1 MLKPT
6 VSTVLAALLAPA
18 LLSAQAPHV
27 TRAVSLITEE
37 DFAWRIGVIAHDS
50 MQGRDTPS
58 PGLDKT
64 AAWIASE
71 FQRFGLRGGAEGG
84 AFIQRY
90 PLVESAVDLE
100 ASSLRVEGGAT
111 LRFGAEV
118 LPARVGAAA
127 EVSGGLVVVSGELDG
142 AGLQRAGVQGKHVA
156 VMLPAGAA
164 ANRRGLFSVMSAAG
178 GAGAASL
185 ILVNADGEESWNG
198 AAAAALRPSVS
209 WPAAAARAGAVGG
222 LAMVQ
227 LRASAFEAILRDAGV
242 EPSVLHASGAM
253 RVTPVPGVTLH
264 LTQKVRTGQVSA
276 PNVVGILE
284 GSDPVLRDE
293 YVVFSAHMDHVGFG
307 TPDAQGDSIYNG
319 ADDNGSGTVA
329 IMQVAKAMAA
339 MDPAPRRSVIFVAVS
354 GEEKGLWGSQ
364 YYAEHPSVPV
374 GAMVANVNAD
384 MVGRNWTDTIVAIGK
399 EHSDLGETL
408 NRVNRRHPEL
418 GMEAIDDIW
427 PEERFYFRSDH
438 VNFARKGVPV
448 LFFFNGP
455 HEDYHGLD
463 DEPDRIDA
471 EKASR
476 IARLMF
482 YLGVE
487 VADADERPK
496 WNPESYRQIVT
507 GGP

>member
-1 MLKPT
+1 MLKTT

-18 LLSAQAPHV
+18 LLSAQAPQV
-27 TRAVSLITEE
+27 TRAVSLVTEE
-37 DFAWRIGVIAHDS
+37 DFAWRMGLIAHDS

-58 PGLDKT
+58 PGLDKA

-84 AFIQRY
+84 SFIQRY

-100 ASSLRVEGGAT
+100 GSSLRVEGGAT
-111 LRFGAEV
+111 LRFGADV
-118 LPARVGAAA
+118 IPARGGAAVG
-127 EVSGGLVVVSGELDG
+127 VSGGLVVVSGELDG
-142 AGLQRAGVQGKHVA
+142 AGLQRAGVQGKHLA

-178 GAGAASL
+178 GAGASSL
-185 ILVNADGEESWNG
+185 ILVNADGGDGWTH

-209 WPAAAARAGAVGG
+209 WPAAAGRGGGGGG
-222 LAMVQ
+222 LATVQ
-227 LRASAFEAILRDAGV
+227 VRGPAFEAILRDAGV
-242 EPSVLHASGAM
+242 DPSALHASGAM

-264 LTQKVRTGQVSA
+264 LTQKVRTGQISA

-284 GSDPVLRDE
+284 GSDPVLKDE

-339 MDPAPRRSVIFVAVS
+339 MDPAPRRSVIFLAVS
-354 GEEKGLWGSQ
+354 GEEKGLWGSR
-364 YYAEHPSVPV
+364 YYADHPSVPV
-374 GAMVANVNAD
+374 GAMVANFNAD
-384 MVGRNWTDTIVAIGK
+384 MVGRNWADTIVAIGK

-448 LFFFNGP
+448 LFFFNGT

-463 DEPDRIDA
+463 DEADRIDA

-487 VADADERPK
+487 VADADARPR